1 MTFYSLEGD
10 NLSYYAM
17 DTCVHRDTQG
27 MIGLCARCEDALHA
41 STHPEMVDGCFACK
55 VDTIGLTYRY
65 GREEFHGPTIRERQ
79 REQEEVCARDGVK
92 AEPVGERWV

>member
-1 MTFYSLEGD
+1 VFYDLGD
-10 NLSYYAM
+10 KWSYYAM
-17 DTCVHRDTQG
+17 DTCIHREGTD
-27 MIGLCARCEDALHA
+27 MSGLCARCEDAIHA
-41 STHPEMVDGCFACK
+41 ANHPSMVDGCFACK

-79 REQEEVCARDGVK
+79 REQEAVCERDGVK